1 MQISFRTVRLVNTP
15 QQEQEL
21 GYFVRPI
28 LRQSSIGFI
37 AKQTMLVDIVNDS
50 DFWTSDLWFLFDGKQ
65 QTSRNGTLYTL
76 CNFIL
81 SIFLRWDLINDLEKY
96 ADYETLYKP
105 IWETSEQETTSLW
118 YTYTI

>member
-1 MQISFRTVRLVNTP
+1 MIFLLYLLEKSSHISLLETSSLQISFRTVRLVNTP

-50 DFWTSDLWFLFDGKQ
+50 DFWTSDL
-65 QTSRNGTLYTL
+65 
-76 CNFIL
+76 
-81 SIFLRWDLINDLEKY
+81 
-96 ADYETLYKP
+96 
-105 IWETSEQETTSLW
+105 
-118 YTYTI
+118 